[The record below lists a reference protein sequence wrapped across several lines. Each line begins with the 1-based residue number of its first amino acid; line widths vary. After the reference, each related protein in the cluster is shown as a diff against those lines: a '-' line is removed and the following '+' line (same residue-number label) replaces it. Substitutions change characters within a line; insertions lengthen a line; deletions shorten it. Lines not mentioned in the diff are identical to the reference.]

1 MIHLEAAEER
11 KIGEKDSHRHYCVLN
26 EVYPEVGVSTPSALM
41 TELRAHVKVADPRWG
56 QHAWQWQ
63 WQQGRL
69 TCITFRELGLAALVN
84 SAYRRAGRL
93 YTGSTMHPPPAE

>member
-1 MIHLEAAEER
+1 MIHLEAAEGE
-11 KIGEKDSHRHYCVLN
+11 KIGEKDSHGHYCVLN

-69 TCITFRELGLAALVN
+69 TCITFRELGLAA
-84 SAYRRAGRL
+84 G
-93 YTGSTMHPPPAE
+93 

>member
-1 MIHLEAAEER
+1 MIHLEAAEGE

-56 QHAWQWQ
+56 QHAWQVAVAAGQVDVHNFPGAWL
-63 WQQGRL
+63 GRS
-69 TCITFRELGLAALVN
+69 G
-84 SAYRRAGRL
+84 
-93 YTGSTMHPPPAE
+93 

>member
-41 TELRAHVKVADPRWG
+41 TELRAHVKVADPSARLAVAVAAG
-56 QHAWQWQ
+56 QVDVHNFPGAWL
-63 WQQGRL
+63 GRS
-69 TCITFRELGLAALVN
+69 G
-84 SAYRRAGRL
+84 
-93 YTGSTMHPPPAE
+93 

>member
-1 MIHLEAAEER
+1 
-11 KIGEKDSHRHYCVLN
+11 
-26 EVYPEVGVSTPSALM
+26 M

-63 WQQGRL
+63 WQQGKL
-69 TCITFRELGLAALVN
+69 TCITFRELGLAALVD

-93 YTGSTMHPPPAE
+93 YTGSTMRPPPAE